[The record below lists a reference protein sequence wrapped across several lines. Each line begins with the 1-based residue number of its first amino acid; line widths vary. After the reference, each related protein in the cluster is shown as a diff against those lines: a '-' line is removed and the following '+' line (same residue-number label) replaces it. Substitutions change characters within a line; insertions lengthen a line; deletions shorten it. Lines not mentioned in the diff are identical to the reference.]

1 MRTLADLAA
10 SGVSLFGQGAR
21 LLKLRFPEST
31 GFDPE
36 TLLPHRL
43 VGEEGLSVGYRYVL
57 DCLSPDIHLE
67 LKGLLGQPAEVSLLL
82 PDGGSRLL
90 CGLVTHATQ
99 NGADGG
105 FAKYVLTLEPALA
118 TLRHRRNSR
127 VFQDKTVPQIVA
139 CLLDE
144 HLAGNAAFTG
154 VFQYRNL
161 LTRNYPLRSYCL
173 QYRETDLAFIERLLA
188 EEGISYRYSHGPE
201 AEISLQRG
209 SESGSRNR
217 RSTGTSTAN
226 GSDASDGGEAAP
238 LPQHTL
244 ILFDRNDDL
253 PGCRSDGSDEEE
265 PRSGSSTG
273 SGSRPASRDTRH
285 RLIFHRT
292 DGVETDDAIDTWT
305 AERKIQSGRTSLASY
320 DYQAVATHV
329 GEDDTR
335 IHPGEHGQALAAL
348 TDGLEDY
355 DAQTGYYG
363 SDPDEMARYTEL
375 RQQARDLA
383 SKIFH
388 GEGTVRHLVPG
399 TWFELAEHPIHDQ
412 DGPEDRQFIVTH
424 LTFTAENNLLSDLSP
439 EAKQILG
446 GALNSVLGRIQ
457 GGGAATAGA
466 SSAQQSTP
474 PYRNTFTAVRR
485 HIPLVP
491 EYQQTAHQKPTAKGL
506 TTATVVGPEGEE
518 IFTDAHGRIKIEFHW
533 QRQQDHPEGGADKD
547 EHSSTWVR
555 VAMPS
560 AGAAWGSQFIPRIG
574 QEVVIDFV
582 EGDIDRPL
590 VTGVVYNGTHR
601 PPTFSG
607 AGSLPANKTLSGHKS
622 KEYKGSRYNELLFD
636 DSTGEIRT
644 KLSSEH
650 GKTQL
655 NQGYLIHPRTEGK
668 GEPRGE
674 GFELRTDESGALRAA
689 KGLLLSSWQRLNATD
704 RQLSREEALGL
715 MQQSLE
721 LFKQFGEY
729 AAQHEA
735 LPVDPEPQDQ
745 LKQKF
750 EDWENGSNTGGSN
763 TQKNG
768 TGGNG
773 GSPVIGITSPQGI
786 HTSTPESL
794 VSYAGKNV
802 DTIAQQ
808 HLQQT
813 AGQRFNLNAG
823 KGISLFAH
831 EEGVKVIAH
840 RGKMLIQSQH
850 DDTQINAEQNV
861 TVTASQGKITTAAN
875 EEIVWM
881 TAGGAYLKLKGG
893 NFEMGAP
900 GGCTIKAA
908 KHVYVGPARMGV
920 GLPGFPEGLPKQ
932 KLHLNFDHAPEGNR
946 ARWAGMP
953 YKLFADGAQIG
964 EGVLDGKSLV
974 VDHEVTT
981 KEYKVE
987 LANGRVFK
995 VPAPVE
1001 YSNPEQGK
1009 PANLGILKH
1018 TAGTPGDGDSTPL
1031 TDSVRTVFRDLLN
1044 GKTLGES

>member
-1 MRTLADLAA
+1 MRTPLADLAA
-10 SGVSLFGQGAR
+10 SGASLFGQGSR
-21 LLKLRFPEST
+21 LLKLRFAESS
-31 GFDPE
+31 GFDSE

-57 DCLSPDIHLE
+57 ECLCADTHLE
-67 LKGLLGQPAEVSLLL
+67 LKSLLGQPVEISLLL

-90 CGLVTHATQ
+90 CGLVTQASQ
-99 NGADGG
+99 NGTDGG
-105 FAKYVLTLEPALA
+105 FAKYVLTLEPALS

-127 VFQDKTVPQIVA
+127 VFQDQTVPQIVT

-144 HLAGNAAFTG
+144 HLAGNPAFTG
-154 VFQYRNL
+154 AFQYRNI
-161 LTRNYPLRSYCL
+161 LTKDYPVRSYCL

-188 EEGISYRYSHGPE
+188 EEGISYCYSHGPVPDT
-201 AEISLQRG
+201 SLRTG
-209 SESGSRNR
+209 ADESEEGDE
-217 RSTGTSTAN
+217 G
-226 GSDASDGGEAAP
+226 DGQE

-244 ILFDRNDDL
+244 LLFDRNDDL
-253 PGCRSDGSDEEE
+253 PGCRFAADEEDNQGFG
-265 PRSGSSTG
+265 P
-273 SGSRPASRDTRH
+273 GSRDARDARNIL
-285 RLIFHRT
+285 RFHRT

-305 AERKIQSGRTSLASY
+305 AERQIQSGKNTLASY

-335 IHPGEHGQALAAL
+335 INHGEAGTPL

-363 SDPDEMARYTEL
+363 SDPDEMARYTTL
-375 RQQARDLA
+375 RQQAKDLA
-383 SKIFH
+383 SKTFH

-399 TWFELAEHPIHDQ
+399 SWFELAEHPIHDQ
-412 DGPEDRQFIVTH
+412 DGPEDRQFIVTQ
-424 LTFTAENNLLSDLSP
+424 LSFSAENNLLAELSG
-439 EAKQILG
+439 EAKQ
-446 GALNSVLGRIQ
+446 ALSGLLDRQ
-457 GGGAATAGA
+457 GGI
-466 SSAQQSTP
+466 SSAVASQNTP

-485 HIPLVP
+485 YIPLVP
-491 EYQQTAHQKPTAKGL
+491 EFQQTTHQKPTAKGL

-518 IFTDAHGRIKIEFHW
+518 IFTDESGRIKIQFHW
-533 QRQQDHPEGGADKD
+533 QRKEDHPEGGADFD
-547 EHSSTWVR
+547 DHSSTWVR
-555 VAMPS
+555 VAYPS
-560 AGAAWGSQFIPRIG
+560 AGAAWGTQFIPRIG

-582 EGDIDRPL
+582 EADIDRPL

-668 GEPRGE
+668 GEPRGD

-689 KGLLLSSWQRLNATD
+689 KGLLLSTWQRLNARD
-704 RQLSREEALGL
+704 KQLSREEALDL
-715 MQQSLE
+715 MQQSME
-721 LFKQFGEY
+721 LFKQLGDY

-735 LPVDPEPQDQ
+735 LPIDAEPQDELRQ
-745 LKQKF
+745 RF
-750 EDWENGSNTGGSN
+750 EDWEHGSNTSGSS

-768 TGGNG
+768 GARKTPTSAPGQA
-773 GSPVIGITSPQGI
+773 GSAPVIGISAPAGI
-786 HTSTPESL
+786 NTSTPESL

-831 EEGVKVIAH
+831 EEGVKAIAH
-840 RGKMLIQSQH
+840 HGKMLIQSQH

-881 TAGGAYLKLKGG
+881 TAGGAYLKIKGG

-920 GLPGFPEGLPKQ
+920 GLPGFPDGMPKQ

-964 EGVLDGKSLV
+964 QGVLDGKSLV

-987 LANGRVFK
+987 LANGSVFK

-1001 YSNPEQGK
+1001 YSNPEQGE

-1018 TAGTPGDGDSTPL
+1018 TAGKPGDGDSTPL

-1044 GKTLGES
+1044 GKTPGES

>member
-1 MRTLADLAA
+1 MHTPLADLAA
-10 SGVSLFGQGAR
+10 SGVSLFGQGSR

-31 GFDPE
+31 GLGSE

-43 VGEEGLSVGYRYVL
+43 TGEEGLSTGYRYVL
-57 DCLSPDIHLE
+57 DCLSADTHLE

-90 CGLVTHATQ
+90 CGLVTHAAQ

-144 HLAGNAAFTG
+144 HLSGNPAFTG
-154 VFQYRNL
+154 VFQYRNH
-161 LTRNYPLRSYCL
+161 LTQDYPIRSYCL

-188 EEGISYRYSHGPE
+188 EEGISTRYSHGPE
-201 AEISLQRG
+201 AETSLQRG
-209 SESGSRNR
+209 SESRL
-217 RSTGTSTAN
+217 RSERDEGRET
-226 GSDASDGGEAAP
+226 DAV
-238 LPQHTL
+238 PQHTL
-244 ILFDRNDDL
+244 ILFDRNDEL
-253 PGCRSDGSDEEE
+253 PGCRSESGDEEQ
-265 PRSGSSTG
+265 SG
-273 SGSRPASRDTRH
+273 SGSPSSARSRDTRNVL
-285 RLIFHRT
+285 RFHRT
-292 DGVETDDAIDTWT
+292 DGVETDDAIDVWT
-305 AERKIQSGRTSLASY
+305 GERRIHSGKSTLASY
-320 DYQAVATHV
+320 DYQAVSTHV

-335 IHPGEHGQALAAL
+335 IHPGENGQALAAL

-355 DAQTGYYG
+355 DPQTGYYG

-375 RQQARDLA
+375 RQQAKDLA
-383 SKIFH
+383 SKTFL

-424 LTFTAENNLLSDLSP
+424 LTFTAENNLLSELSA
-439 EAKQILG
+439 EAKHALG
-446 GALNSVLGRIQ
+446 STLNSVLGDGKARAQ
-457 GGGAATAGA
+457 ST
-466 SSAQQSTP
+466 QQSTP

-533 QRQQDHPEGGADKD
+533 QRQQDHPEGGADRD
-547 EHSSTWVR
+547 DHSSTWVR

-560 AGAAWGSQFIPRIG
+560 AGAAWGTQFIPRIG

-601 PPTFSG
+601 PPAFSG

-689 KGLLLSSWQRLNATD
+689 KGMLLSTWQRLNATD
-704 RQLSREEALGL
+704 RQLSREEALDL

-750 EDWENGSNTGGSN
+750 EDWEKGSNTGSSN

-850 DDTQINAEQNV
+850 DDTVINAEQNV
-861 TVTASQGKITTAAN
+861 TVTASQGRITYMAN
-875 EEIVWM
+875 TEIINLV
-881 TAGGAYLKLKGG
+881 AGGAYIKLDEPNIEVGVP
-893 NFEMGAP
+893 ADY
-900 GGCTIKAA
+900 TVKATS
-908 KHVYVGPARMGV
+908 HDWVGPARMNPV
-920 GLPGFPEGLPKQ
+920 LPTFTISKYQ
-932 KLHLNFDHAPEGNR
+932 TSDRYYFS
-946 ARWAGMP
+946 M
-953 YKLFADGAQIG
+953 
-964 EGVLDGKSLV
+964 
-974 VDHEVTT
+974 
-981 KEYKVE
+981 
-987 LANGRVFK
+987 
-995 VPAPVE
+995 
-1001 YSNPEQGK
+1001 
-1009 PANLGILKH
+1009 
-1018 TAGTPGDGDSTPL
+1018 
-1031 TDSVRTVFRDLLN
+1031 
-1044 GKTLGES
+1044 

>member
-1 MRTLADLAA
+1 MHTTLADLAA
-10 SGVSLFGQGAR
+10 SGVSLFGQGSR
-21 LLKLRFPEST
+21 LLKLRFPESSSF
-31 GFDPE
+31 GSE

-82 PDGGSRLL
+82 PDGGHRLL
-90 CGLVTHATQ
+90 CGLITQATQ

-118 TLRHRRNSR
+118 TLCHRRNSR
-127 VFQDKTVPQIVA
+127 IFQDKTVPQIVA
-139 CLLDE
+139 CILDE

-201 AEISLQRG
+201 AETSLQRG
-209 SESGSRNR
+209 SESRL
-217 RSTGTSTAN
+217 RSERDKGRET
-226 GSDASDGGEAAP
+226 DA

-244 ILFDRNDDL
+244 VLFDRNDDL

-265 PRSGSSTG
+265 SASDARSRNTTNVL
-273 SGSRPASRDTRH
+273 R
-285 RLIFHRT
+285 FHRT
-292 DGVETDDAIDTWT
+292 DGVETDDAIDVWT
-305 AERKIQSGRTSLASY
+305 GERRIHSGKSTLASY
-320 DYQAVATHV
+320 DYQAVSTHV

-375 RQQARDLA
+375 RQQAKDLA
-383 SKIFH
+383 GKTFQ

-424 LTFTAENNLLSDLSP
+424 LTFTAENNLLSELSA
-439 EAKQILG
+439 EAKHALG
-446 GALNSVLGRIQ
+446 STLNSVLGDGKARAQ
-457 GGGAATAGA
+457 ST
-466 SSAQQSTP
+466 QQSTP

-560 AGAAWGSQFIPRIG
+560 AGAAWGTQYIPRIG

-768 TGGNG
+768 TGANG
-773 GSPVIGITSPQGI
+773 GAPVIGITAPAGI

-794 VSYAGKNV
+794 VSYAGKNI

-823 KGISLFAH
+823 KGISMFAH
-831 EEGVKVIAH
+831 EEGFKAIAH
-840 RGKMLIQSQH
+840 HGKMLIQSQH

-861 TVTASQGKITTAAN
+861 TVTASQGKITYMAN
-875 EEIVWM
+875 TEIINLV
-881 TAGGAYLKLKGG
+881 AGGAYIKLDGPNIEVG
-893 NFEMGAP
+893 VPADY
-900 GGCTIKAA
+900 TVKAA
-908 KHVYVGPARMGV
+908 RHDWVGPASMK
-920 GLPGFPEGLPKQ
+920 PTLPKWPQ
-932 KLHLNFDHAPEGNR
+932 SKFERRHRFYFSA
-946 ARWAGMP
+946 
-953 YKLFADGAQIG
+953 
-964 EGVLDGKSLV
+964 
-974 VDHEVTT
+974 
-981 KEYKVE
+981 
-987 LANGRVFK
+987 
-995 VPAPVE
+995 
-1001 YSNPEQGK
+1001 
-1009 PANLGILKH
+1009 
-1018 TAGTPGDGDSTPL
+1018 
-1031 TDSVRTVFRDLLN
+1031 
-1044 GKTLGES
+1044 

>member
-10 SGVSLFGQGAR
+10 SGVSLFGQGSR
-21 LLKLRFPEST
+21 LLKLRFPESSSF
-31 GFDPE
+31 GSE

-43 VGEEGLSVGYRYVL
+43 TGEEGLSTGYRYVL

-90 CGLVTHATQ
+90 CGLVTHAAQ

-127 VFQDKTVPQIVA
+127 VFQDKTVPQIVT

-144 HLAGNAAFTG
+144 HLAGNAAFPG
-154 VFQYRNL
+154 AFQYRDL
-161 LTRNYPLRSYCL
+161 LTQDYPIRSYCL

-209 SESGSRNR
+209 SESRSRSER
-217 RSTGTSTAN
+217 DEGRET
-226 GSDASDGGEAAP
+226 DA

-244 ILFDRNDDL
+244 ILFDRNNDL

-292 DGVETDDAIDTWT
+292 DGVETDDAIDVWT
-305 AERKIQSGRTSLASY
+305 GERRTHSGKSTLASY

-355 DAQTGYYG
+355 DPQTGYYG

-383 SKIFH
+383 SKTFQ

-399 TWFELAEHPIHDQ
+399 TWFELGDHPIHDQ

-424 LTFTAENNLLSDLSP
+424 LSFTAENNLLSDLSP

-491 EYQQTAHQKPTAKGL
+491 EFQQTAHQKPTAKGL

-518 IFTDAHGRIKIEFHW
+518 IFTDEHGRIKIEFHW
-533 QRQQDHPEGGADKD
+533 QRKQDHPEGGADRD
-547 EHSSTWVR
+547 DHSSTWVR

-560 AGAAWGSQFIPRIG
+560 AGAAWGPQFRPTPG
-574 QEVVIDFV
+574 QEVVTYYV

-607 AGSLPANKTLSGHKS
+607 AGSLPANKTLSG
-622 KEYKGSRYNELLFD
+622 
-636 DSTGEIRT
+636 
-644 KLSSEH
+644 
-650 GKTQL
+650 
-655 NQGYLIHPRTEGK
+655 P
-668 GEPRGE
+668 
-674 GFELRTDESGALRAA
+674 
-689 KGLLLSSWQRLNATD
+689 LLS
-704 RQLSREEALGL
+704 G
-715 MQQSLE
+715 
-721 LFKQFGEY
+721 
-729 AAQHEA
+729 
-735 LPVDPEPQDQ
+735 
-745 LKQKF
+745 
-750 EDWENGSNTGGSN
+750 
-763 TQKNG
+763 
-768 TGGNG
+768 
-773 GSPVIGITSPQGI
+773 
-786 HTSTPESL
+786 
-794 VSYAGKNV
+794 
-802 DTIAQQ
+802 
-808 HLQQT
+808 
-813 AGQRFNLNAG
+813 
-823 KGISLFAH
+823 
-831 EEGVKVIAH
+831 
-840 RGKMLIQSQH
+840 
-850 DDTQINAEQNV
+850 
-861 TVTASQGKITTAAN
+861 
-875 EEIVWM
+875 
-881 TAGGAYLKLKGG
+881 
-893 NFEMGAP
+893 
-900 GGCTIKAA
+900 
-908 KHVYVGPARMGV
+908 
-920 GLPGFPEGLPKQ
+920 
-932 KLHLNFDHAPEGNR
+932 
-946 ARWAGMP
+946 
-953 YKLFADGAQIG
+953 
-964 EGVLDGKSLV
+964 
-974 VDHEVTT
+974 
-981 KEYKVE
+981 
-987 LANGRVFK
+987 
-995 VPAPVE
+995 
-1001 YSNPEQGK
+1001 
-1009 PANLGILKH
+1009 
-1018 TAGTPGDGDSTPL
+1018 
-1031 TDSVRTVFRDLLN
+1031 
-1044 GKTLGES
+1044 